1 MNLRNILSTGA
12 ALGVIALS
20 LGITPAFAQD
30 TATTAADENAP
41 PESAIIVTGSRSTT
55 RTVANSPVPV
65 DVFSGEMLTEGGQVE
80 TNKILNKLVPSFNFP
95 QPAIAD
101 GSDALRP
108 ATLRGLS
115 PDQTLVLVNGKRRHT
130 AALLNINGTIGRGA
144 AAVDL
149 NSIPAL
155 AIERIEVL
163 RDGASSQYG
172 SDAIAGVINI
182 RLKTADSGGKAVAS
196 FGKYVT
202 TLDDVARVTGLQT
215 NSAGQPFIDPAFAT
229 AAAGSRIFAA
239 NTDGKVKIRDGETYT
254 FASNVGLPIFGE
266 GGYLNLTAEYRH
278 RDRTNRTGYDLR
290 PNYTASTA
298 AAFDARELTFDRQE
312 FRFGDPKADDFSLFL
327 NTGWQLGEAAEF
339 YAFASF
345 NQRDSVS
352 AANYRQAANANNVD
366 YSQLAPNQTPP
377 ATPALGRPLL
387 TPDGFLPLIKT
398 DLTDF
403 AYTAGLRGEVMGFRA
418 DFSAGIG
425 SNQFDYAVDSVNAS
439 FGAATQGSFDAGG
452 LKYQQ
457 RMINLDFSR
466 DYEMGF
472 AKPLTVSF
480 GGEYR
485 RENYQI
491 RPGEFQS
498 FALGPFFRAAIPN
511 TTLVNCTAQQ
521 GVFNTG
527 TSACTFPGRQGGAG
541 AQGFA
546 GLPASART
554 DASRHNF
561 AGYAELDTDPFEGL
575 SITAAGRFEHYSD
588 FGDTVTGKLAA
599 RFEIVDGFALR
610 GSVSNGFRA
619 PSLHQQVFTTTS
631 TNFISGVP
639 VDILT
644 VPVGNPVARALG
656 AKDLKAEKSINLSGG
671 FTANPLSGL
680 TLTVDYYNIKIKNRI
695 VLTENL
701 GASGSGTAA
710 QNAAVGALLA
720 RSGFPSVGAA
730 RFFINGLD
738 TRTQGVD
745 AVMNWRVPV
754 DFGKFNLTAAYNY
767 SDQKIL
773 KYRNGLG
780 GLATIPGLVLF
791 GRQESLRFT
800 RAQPKD
806 KIVLSAD
813 GDIGAFGFTLRGTR
827 YGKVLSPGAVAPL
840 APNQLSLTA
849 LGPDDVK
856 LSPKWITDIELRF
869 DVNERVHLAIG
880 ADNAFDVYPDRL
892 PFGPRPASAGGGFY
906 PQNNQ
911 YNGYSIFSP
920 FGFNGRFLY
929 GRVGFDF

>member
-1 MNLRNILSTGA
+1 M
-12 ALGVIALS
+12 
-20 LGITPAFAQD
+20 
-30 TATTAADENAP
+30 
-41 PESAIIVTGSRSTT
+41 
-55 RTVANSPVPV
+55 
-65 DVFSGEMLTEGGQVE
+65 
-80 TNKILNKLVPSFNFP
+80 
-95 QPAIAD
+95 
-101 GSDALRP
+101 
-108 ATLRGLS
+108 
-115 PDQTLVLVNGKRRHT
+115 
-130 AALLNINGTIGRGA
+130 
-144 AAVDL
+144 

-182 RLKTADSGGKAVAS
+182 RLKTASSGGKAVAS

-202 TLDDVARVTGLQT
+202 TLDDVNRVTGLQT
-215 NSAGQPFIDPAFAT
+215 NAAGQPFLDPAD
-229 AAAGSRIFAA
+229 GRYLAA
-239 NTDGKVKIRDGETYT
+239 NTAGELKVRDGETYT
-254 FASNVGLPIFGE
+254 VASNVGLPIFGE
-266 GGYLNLTAEYRH
+266 GGFLNLTAEYRH
-278 RDRTNRTGYDLR
+278 RSRTNRTGFDLR
-290 PNYTASTA
+290 PNYVRPSSTT
-298 AAFDARELTFDRQE
+298 FDPRELTFGRQE
-312 FRFGDPKADDFSLFL
+312 FRFGDPKADDFTLFL
-327 NTGWQLGEAAEF
+327 NTAIPLGDVFEF

-345 NQRDSVS
+345 NQRDSIS
-352 AANYRQAANANNVD
+352 AANYRQAANGNNVD
-366 YSQLAPNQTPP
+366 YSQLAPNQAPP
-377 ATPALGRPLL
+377 AVGRPLL

-398 DLTDF
+398 DLTDYS
-403 AYTAGLRGEVMGFRA
+403 YTAGLRGEIAGFRA

-425 SNQFDYAVDSVNAS
+425 SNQFDYSTENSVNAS
-439 FGAATQGSFDAGG
+439 FGAATQRKFDAGG
-452 LKYQQ
+452 LKYEQGLF
-457 RMINLDFSR
+457 NLDFSR

-491 RPGEFQS
+491 RPGDFQS
-498 FALGPFFRAAIPN
+498 YALGPFFRAAIRG
-511 TTLVNCTAQQ
+511 TTLIDCTAQQ
-521 GVFNTG
+521 GVFNT
-527 TSACTFPGRQGGAG
+527 TTNACTFPGRQGGAG

-554 DASRHNF
+554 DAGRHNF

-588 FGDTVTGKLAA
+588 FGNTVTGKLAA

-631 TNFISGVP
+631 TNFISGIP

-644 VPVGNPVARALG
+644 VPVSNPIARALG
-656 AKDLKAEKSINLSGG
+656 AQDLKPEKSINLSGG
-671 FTANPLSGL
+671 FTANPLAGL

-701 GASGSGTAA
+701 GASGSGTSA

-720 RSGFPSVGAA
+720 SSGFPSVGAA

-773 KYRNGLG
+773 KYRGGLG
-780 GLATIPGLVLF
+780 PLATVPGLVLF

-800 RAQPKD
+800 KAQPRD

-813 GDIGAFGFTLRGTR
+813 GDIGAFGFTVRGTR
-827 YGKVLSPGAVAPL
+827 YGKVLSPGAIAPI

-856 LSPKWITDIELRF
+856 LSPKWITDIEVRVDLA
-869 DVNERVHLAIG
+869 ERIHLAIG

-892 PFGPRPASAGGGFY
+892 PFGPRPAAAGGGFY

-929 GRVGFDF
+929 GRIGIDF